1 MSGLSEQGLPLD
13 SQDVGTPLTLFTL
26 GVYTKIGGS
35 RDPPVPRETPAQNNE
50 GLLVLSSVPPGTAI
64 MSRPPYFYSVD
75 QSKQSS
81 WGEDFGN
88 SPGKALLRTTRLGL
102 SEQGPNPKGYAN
114 ETPLL
119 LFKCLIYIT
128 IGAFRHRQIPREFP
142 AQIRPGFFKMQPPPE
157 KIPRNGP
164 HILIEHTDLHKS
176 APFSVPREYFFFRM
190 QIGIQFHFP
199 PLSAQRSSTLKL
211 HLEC

>member
-1 MSGLSEQGLPLD
+1 MSGLSKQGLPLD

-35 RDPPVPRETPAQNNE
+35 RDPPVPRETPAQNIG
-50 GLLVLSSVPPGTAI
+50 GLLVLSSVPPGTAF
-64 MSRPPYFYSVD
+64 MSRPPYLYSVD

-102 SEQGPNPKGYAN
+102 SEQGPNPRGYAN

-128 IGAFRHRQIPREFP
+128 IGGFRHGQVPREFP
-142 AQIRPGFFKMQPPPE
+142 AQISPGFLGTEPPPG
-157 KIPRNGP
+157 KI
-164 HILIEHTDLHKS
+164 H
-176 APFSVPREYFFFRM
+176 
-190 QIGIQFHFP
+190 
-199 PLSAQRSSTLKL
+199 
-211 HLEC
+211 